1 MTHLSRP
8 VRWDSDHVVTI
19 SDEITAIMQEIKR
32 ADAFDRVHL
41 GLDYFDASI
50 DRVSASVIGA
60 RSAKKAVMLALLEP
74 TEYLLRAESEGD
86 YTRRLALLEEF
97 RILPAGIVF
106 DEYCERHGVP
116 GSDWMEKRI

>member
-74 TEYLLRAESEGD
+74 TEHLLQAEREGD

-116 GSDWMEKRI
+116 GSDWMEKKA

>member
-1 MTHLSRP
+1 
-8 VRWDSDHVVTI
+8 
-19 SDEITAIMQEIKR
+19 MQEIKR

-60 RSAKKAVMLALLEP
+60 RSAKKAILIALLEP
-74 TEYLLRAESEGD
+74 TEQLMKAEAAGD
-86 YTRRLALLEEF
+86 LTRRLALLEEF
-97 RILPAGIVF
+97 KLLPAGIVF

-116 GSDWMEKRI
+116 GSDWAGGRL